1 MTRILSV
8 TQRRDAVPD
17 YSNEEDRF
25 EMAKMLLNEANL
37 ENTNAIHRVIE
48 ASWAAGFNGFD
59 DACLRLLA
67 EFVGLFPVQWVDED
81 GVISIHLG
89 DAKDALNST
98 EENADFWQNAYLVE
112 EAARRAP
119 KQWRICEAEM
129 EKQFQGYLT

>member
-1 MTRILSV
+1 MTQILSV
-8 TQRRDAVPD
+8 TQRRDAEPD

-25 EMAKMLLNEANL
+25 EMAKMLLQEANL
-37 ENTNAIHRVIE
+37 ESANAIHQVIE

-67 EFVGLFPVQWVDED
+67 EFVGLFPVQWVDAD

-89 DAKDALNST
+89 NAEDALNSN
-98 EENADFWQNAYLVE
+98 EENADFWQNGYLVE

-119 KQWRICEAEM
+119 NQWRICQAAM
-129 EKQFQGYLT
+129 EKRFQGYLT